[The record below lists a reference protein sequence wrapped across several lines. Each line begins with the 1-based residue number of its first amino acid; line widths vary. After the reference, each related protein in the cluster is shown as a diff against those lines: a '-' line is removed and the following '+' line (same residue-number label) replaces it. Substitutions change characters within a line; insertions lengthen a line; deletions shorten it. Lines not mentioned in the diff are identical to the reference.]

1 MLRERCKMLFG
12 LLCRESISLDSPRN
26 WAHFAKVEF
35 SQSVYCQFPALT
47 SQTHVRSRS
56 AAREENKK
64 VLHIAPMDTKKWDWN
79 TPSERGRKEIRLLE
93 AKYKIRTEEERFLP
107 TAQQQQPALKSIGP
121 RREWSHRNSLRPIL
135 SRGRERERGRERD
148 QSAHTLLLCFFSSS
162 SSHCNGLRAESC
174 RRNCIIIFKSRG
186 KNLDGGGSSRL
197 LALYAE
203 DWLTAS
209 TKSVVVIRQ
218 QMCVWALT
226 SFFTRAFI
234 KRARKQMEP
243 LARKWKEE
251 KIHTAPGP

>member
-135 SRGRERERGRERD
+135 SRGRERERERETR
-148 QSAHTLLLCFFSSS
+148 ARTLCCCVFSPPPPPTAMDWELRAAGATVSSS
-162 SSHCNGLRAESC
+162 SRAG
-174 RRNCIIIFKSRG
+174 G
-186 KNLDGGGSSRL
+186 KTWTEEEAVGFW
-197 LALYAE
+197 LYMQKT
-203 DWLTAS
+203 DWLQAQS
-209 TKSVVVIRQ
+209 
-218 QMCVWALT
+218 L
-226 SFFTRAFI
+226 
-234 KRARKQMEP
+234 
-243 LARKWKEE
+243 
-251 KIHTAPGP
+251 